1 MKVLVV
7 SGFLGAGKTTFI
19 RELARRIEGAV
30 VVLENEFGEVGVDG
44 DLLADVPIEV
54 VELAQGCICC
64 TMRTDFLRAVDEI
77 ERRFHPDVL
86 LIEPTGVGS
95 LSLILSS
102 LSKGVGAG
110 VSLVPPVTVVDAE
123 SFGDYIEVFGDFYRD
138 QIAGA
143 ATLVVTK
150 SEALPPEERD
160 AVLRA
165 LADMNPKAGIVLPP
179 YAELPSEWWDG
190 LLGEEAAD
198 IPAPSEGV
206 AALSLE
212 SLGLKDLSFRSR
224 EDLEALLDRLA
235 SGTLGRIYRVKG
247 LAPVGGEWLRF
258 DVVNRSRTIE
268 AWRPADGSKMALIG
282 EDLDIP
288 GIGMALLEFRMPSA
302 PETGASG
309 AGEHGKIRIEK
320 S

>member
-19 RELARRIEGAV
+19 WELARRIEGTV

-44 DLLADVPIEV
+44 DLLAGVPIEV

-77 ERRFHPDVL
+77 GRRFHPDVL
-86 LIEPTGVGS
+86 LIEPTGIGS

-102 LSKGVGAG
+102 LSKGMEPG
-110 VSLVPPVTVVDAE
+110 VSLAPPVTVVDAE

-143 ATLVVTK
+143 STLIVTK
-150 SEALPPEERD
+150 SEALPEEERE
-160 AVLRA
+160 AVLKGLFA
-165 LADMNPKAGIVLPP
+165 LNPEADRVFPP
-179 YAELPSEWWDG
+179 YAALPSEWWKG
-190 LLGEEAAD
+190 LLDA
-198 IPAPSEGV
+198 EGTAFV
-206 AALSLE
+206 PPVEGTESLSLE
-212 SLGLKDLSFRSR
+212 SLVLTGLAFRSR

-235 SGTLGRIYRVKG
+235 SGAFGRVYRVKG

-268 AWRPADGSKMALIG
+268 AWRSAEGSKMALIG

-288 GIGMALLEFRMPSA
+288 GIGMALWEFRTPCPVEST
-302 PETGASG
+302 E
-309 AGEHGKIRIEK
+309 KNLIEK
-320 S
+320 FD

>member
-1 MKVLVV
+1 M
-7 SGFLGAGKTTFI
+7 
-19 RELARRIEGAV
+19 
-30 VVLENEFGEVGVDG
+30 
-44 DLLADVPIEV
+44 
-54 VELAQGCICC
+54 
-64 TMRTDFLRAVDEI
+64 
-77 ERRFHPDVL
+77 
-86 LIEPTGVGS
+86 
-95 LSLILSS
+95 SLILSS

-110 VSLVPPVTVVDAE
+110 VELAPPVTVVDAE

-190 LLGEEAAD
+190 LLGAEAAD

-224 EDLEALLDRLA
+224 EDLEGLLDRLA
-235 SGTLGRIYRVKG
+235 SRTLGRIYRVKG

-288 GIGMALLEFRMPSA
+288 GIGMALWEFRMPSA

>member
-19 RELARRIEGAV
+19 RELARRIEGSV

-77 ERRFHPDVL
+77 GRRFHPDVL
-86 LIEPTGVGS
+86 LIEPTGIGS

-102 LSKGVGAG
+102 LSKGAGDG

-138 QIAGA
+138 QIASA
-143 ATLVVTK
+143 PTLVVTK
-150 SEALPPEERD
+150 SEALSEEERE
-160 AVLRA
+160 AVLKGLFA
-165 LADMNPKAGIVLPP
+165 LNPEADVVFPP

-190 LLGEEAAD
+190 LLGAEAAEG
-198 IPAPSEGV
+198 PAPPEG
-206 AALSLE
+206 AEALSLE

-224 EDLEALLDRLA
+224 EDLEALLGRLV
-235 SGTLGRIYRVKG
+235 SGAFGRVYRVKG

-258 DVVNRSRTIE
+258 DVVNRSRSIE

-288 GIGMALLEFRMPSA
+288 GIGMALLEFRMSGA

-309 AGEHGKIRIEK
+309 AGHGKI
-320 S
+320 

>member
-77 ERRFHPDVL
+77 GRRFHPDVL
-86 LIEPTGVGS
+86 LIEPTGIGS

-102 LSKGVGAG
+102 LSKGAGDG

-138 QIAGA
+138 QISSAP
-143 ATLVVTK
+143 TLVVTK
-150 SEALPPEERD
+150 SEALPEEELE
-160 AVLRA
+160 AVLKGLFA
-165 LADMNPKAGIVLPP
+165 LNPEADVVFPP
-179 YAELPSEWWDG
+179 YAELPPEWWDG
-190 LLGEEAAD
+190 LLGAEAAEV
-198 IPAPSEGV
+198 PAPPEG
-206 AALSLE
+206 AEALSLE
-212 SLGLKDLSFRSR
+212 SLGLKALSFRSR
-224 EDLEALLDRLA
+224 EDLEALLGRLV
-235 SGTLGRIYRVKG
+235 SGAFGRVYRVKG

-258 DVVNRSRTIE
+258 DVVNRSRTIVP
-268 AWRPADGSKMALIG
+268 WRPTDGSKMALIG

-288 GIGMALLEFRMPSA
+288 GISMALWEFRMPSV
-302 PETGASG
+302 PQTGSFG
-309 AGEHGKIRIEK
+309 AGEHGKV
-320 S
+320 

>member
-19 RELARRIEGAV
+19 RELARRIEGSV

-44 DLLADVPIEV
+44 ALLRDAPVDI

-77 ERRFHPDVL
+77 GRRYHPDVL
-86 LIEPTGVGS
+86 LIEPTGIGS
-95 LSLILSS
+95 LSLILKS
-102 LSKGVGAG
+102 LPAG
-110 VSLVPPVTVVDAE
+110 EDVEPAPPVTIVDAE

-143 ATLVVTK
+143 STLVVTK
-150 SEALPPEERD
+150 SEALSPGERD
-160 AVLRA
+160 AVLEA

-179 YAELPSEWWDG
+179 YAALPSEWWGG
-190 LLGEEAAD
+190 LLEAEAAD
-198 IPAPSEGV
+198 APAPSEGV

-212 SLGLKDLSFRSR
+212 SLGLRDLSFRSR
-224 EDLEALLDRLA
+224 EALEGLLDRLA
-235 SGTLGRIYRVKG
+235 SGAFGRVYRVKG
-247 LAPVGGEWLRF
+247 LAPVGGEWVRF

-268 AWRPADGSKMALIG
+268 AWRPTDGSRMALIG

-288 GIGMALLEFRMPSA
+288 GISMALWEFRMSCP
-302 PETGASG
+302 TGST
-309 AGEHGKIRIEK
+309 EK
-320 S
+320 V

>member
-19 RELARRIEGAV
+19 RELARRIEGSV

-102 LSKGVGAG
+102 LSKGAGDG

-138 QIAGA
+138 QIASA
-143 ATLVVTK
+143 PTLVVTK
-150 SEALPPEERD
+150 SEALPEEERE
-160 AVLRA
+160 AVLKGLFA
-165 LADMNPKAGIVLPP
+165 LNPEADVVFPP
-179 YAELPSEWWDG
+179 YAELPPEWWDG
-190 LLGEEAAD
+190 LLGAEAAEV
-198 IPAPSEGV
+198 PAPPEG
-206 AALSLE
+206 AEALSLE

-224 EDLEALLDRLA
+224 EDLEALLGRLV
-235 SGTLGRIYRVKG
+235 SGAFGRVYRVKG

-258 DVVNRSRTIE
+258 DVVNRSRTIVP
-268 AWRPADGSKMALIG
+268 WRPADGSKMALIG

-288 GIGMALLEFRMPSA
+288 GIGMALLEFRMPSV
-302 PETGASG
+302 PQTGSSG
-309 AGEHGKIRIEK
+309 AGEHGKV
-320 S
+320 

>member
-19 RELARRIEGAV
+19 RELARHIEGSV

-44 DLLADVPIEV
+44 ALLKDAPVEV

-77 ERRFHPDVL
+77 GRRYHPDIL

-110 VSLVPPVTVVDAE
+110 VELAPPVTIVDAE

-143 ATLVVTK
+143 PTLVVTK
-150 SEALPPEERD
+150 SEALPPGERD
-160 AVLRA
+160 AVLEA

-179 YAELPSEWWDG
+179 YAALPSEWWDG
-190 LLGEEAAD
+190 LPRAG
-198 IPAPSEGV
+198 G
-206 AALSLE
+206 
-212 SLGLKDLSFRSR
+212 G
-224 EDLEALLDRLA
+224 
-235 SGTLGRIYRVKG
+235 G
-247 LAPVGGEWLRF
+247 LAHVGQQAATAELQ
-258 DVVNRSRTIE
+258 VL
-268 AWRPADGSKMALIG
+268 A
-282 EDLDIP
+282 
-288 GIGMALLEFRMPSA
+288 EFA
-302 PETGASG
+302 
-309 AGEHGKIRIEK
+309 
-320 S
+320 

>member
-19 RELARRIEGAV
+19 RELARHIEGSV
-30 VVLENEFGEVGVDG
+30 VVLENEFGEGGVDG
-44 DLLADVPIEV
+44 DLLADVPIDV

-77 ERRFHPDVL
+77 GRRYHPDIL

-110 VSLVPPVTVVDAE
+110 VELAPPVTVVDAE

-138 QIAGA
+138 QIVGA
-143 ATLVVTK
+143 STLVVTK
-150 SEALPPEERD
+150 SEALSPGERD
-160 AVLRA
+160 AVLEA
-165 LADMNPKAGIVLPP
+165 LAALNPKAGIVLPP
-179 YAELPSEWWDG
+179 YAALPSEWWDG
-190 LLGEEAAD
+190 LLGAEAAD
-198 IPAPSEGV
+198 APAPSEGV

-212 SLGLKDLSFRSR
+212 SLGLRDLSFRSR
-224 EDLEALLDRLA
+224 EALEGLLDRLA
-235 SGTLGRIYRVKG
+235 SGAFGRVYRVKG
-247 LAPVGGEWLRF
+247 IAPAGGEWVRF

-282 EDLDIP
+282 EELDIP
-288 GIGMALLEFRMPSA
+288 GIGMALWEFRMPCPA
-302 PETGASG
+302 EGT
-309 AGEHGKIRIEK
+309 EK
-320 S
+320 V

>member
-19 RELARRIEGAV
+19 RELARHIEGSV

-44 DLLADVPIEV
+44 DLLADVPIDV

-77 ERRFHPDVL
+77 GRRYHPDIL

-110 VSLVPPVTVVDAE
+110 VELAPPVTVVDAE

-143 ATLVVTK
+143 STLVVTK
-150 SEALPPEERD
+150 SEALPAEKRD

-165 LADMNPKAGIVLPP
+165 LAGLNPTAEIVLPP
-179 YAELPSEWWDG
+179 YAALPQEWWDG
-190 LLGEEAAD
+190 LFRTEAAEAS
-198 IPAPSEGV
+198 APPEGV
-206 AALSLE
+206 TALSLE
-212 SLGLKDLSFRSR
+212 SLGLRDLSFRSR
-224 EDLEALLDRLA
+224 EALEGLLDRLA
-235 SGTLGRIYRVKG
+235 SGAFGRIYRVKG
-247 LAPVGGEWLRF
+247 LAPVGGEWMRF
-258 DVVNRSRTIE
+258 DVVSRSRTIE
-268 AWRPADGSKMALIG
+268 AWNPAEASGMALIG
-282 EDLDIP
+282 EGLDVPRIR
-288 GIGMALLEFRMPSA
+288 MALWEFRLP
-302 PETGASG
+302 
-309 AGEHGKIRIEK
+309 
-320 S
+320 

>member
-19 RELARRIEGAV
+19 RELARRIEGSV

-44 DLLADVPIEV
+44 ALLRDAPVDV

-77 ERRFHPDVL
+77 ERRLHPDVL

-110 VSLVPPVTVVDAE
+110 VELAPPVTVVDAE

-138 QIAGA
+138 QIVGA
-143 ATLVVTK
+143 STLVVTK
-150 SEALPPEERD
+150 SEALSPGERD

-179 YAELPSEWWDG
+179 YAALPSEWWDG
-190 LLGEEAAD
+190 LLGAEAAD
-198 IPAPSEGV
+198 EAEAPAPSEGV

-224 EDLEALLDRLA
+224 EALEGLLDRLA
-235 SGTLGRIYRVKG
+235 SGAFGRVYRIKG
-247 LAPVGGEWLRF
+247 LAPVGGEWVRF

-268 AWRPADGSKMALIG
+268 AWRPADGSRMALIG

-288 GIGMALLEFRMPSA
+288 GISMALWEFRMPC
-302 PETGASG
+302 P
-309 AGEHGKIRIEK
+309 AGSTEK
-320 S
+320 V

>member
-19 RELARRIEGAV
+19 RELARRIEGSV

-44 DLLADVPIEV
+44 ALLRDAPVDV

-77 ERRFHPDVL
+77 GRRYHPDVL
-86 LIEPTGVGS
+86 LIEPTGIGS
-95 LSLILSS
+95 LSLILKS
-102 LSKGVGAG
+102 LPAGEGVELA
-110 VSLVPPVTVVDAE
+110 PPVTIVDAE

-143 ATLVVTK
+143 STLVVTK
-150 SEALPPEERD
+150 SEVLSPGERD
-160 AVLRA
+160 TVLEA
-165 LADMNPKAGIVLPP
+165 LAALNPKAGIVLPP
-179 YAELPSEWWDG
+179 YAALPPEWWGG
-190 LLGEEAAD
+190 LLEAKAAD
-198 IPAPSEGV
+198 APAPSEGV

-212 SLGLKDLSFRSR
+212 SLGLRDLSFRSR
-224 EDLEALLDRLA
+224 EALEGLLDRLA
-235 SGTLGRIYRVKG
+235 SGAFGRVYRVKG
-247 LAPVGGEWLRF
+247 LAPVGGEWVRF

-268 AWRPADGSKMALIG
+268 AWRPADGSRMALIG

-288 GIGMALLEFRMPSA
+288 GIGMALWEFRMPCPAEST
-302 PETGASG
+302 ENV
-309 AGEHGKIRIEK
+309 
-320 S
+320 

>member
-19 RELARRIEGAV
+19 RELARRIEGSV
-30 VVLENEFGEVGVDG
+30 VVLENEFGEAGVDG

-86 LIEPTGVGS
+86 LIEPTGIGS
-95 LSLILSS
+95 LSLILKS
-102 LSKGVGAG
+102 LSAGEGVELA
-110 VSLVPPVTVVDAE
+110 PPVTVVDAE

-143 ATLVVTK
+143 STLVVTK

-160 AVLRA
+160 AVLEA
-165 LADMNPKAGIVLPP
+165 LAALNPKAGIVLPP
-179 YAELPSEWWDG
+179 YAALPSEWWDG
-190 LLGEEAAD
+190 LLEAEAAD
-198 IPAPSEGV
+198 APAPSEGV

-212 SLGLKDLSFRSR
+212 SLGLRDLSFRSR
-224 EDLEALLDRLA
+224 GDLEGLLDRLA
-235 SGTLGRIYRVKG
+235 SGAFGRIYRVKG

-268 AWRPADGSKMALIG
+268 AWNPAEASGMTLIG
-282 EDLDIP
+282 EGLDVPRIR
-288 GIGMALLEFRMPSA
+288 MALWEFRLP
-302 PETGASG
+302 
-309 AGEHGKIRIEK
+309 
-320 S
+320 